1 MGQKEWRV
9 DSSIREIENYCGRN
23 FTNKTCNMHGVGF
36 DVALVSQKQ
45 KKQNLVIL
53 ISKSIALKRVS
64 HKKGQNEKT
73 GRIP

>member
-1 MGQKEWRV
+1 
-9 DSSIREIENYCGRN
+9 
-23 FTNKTCNMHGVGF
+23 MHGVGF

-45 KKQNLVIL
+45 KRQNLVIL